1 MGSYTR
7 INTLAAI
14 SRYWVVKNAYTKRQ
28 IAPAWFLVALSR
40 IWSKGPAEE
49 EIISSM
55 LPGTKRRTMRKIAP
69 VNVPMQTQ

>member
-1 MGSYTR
+1 MGPWHTSATFPFPRLLENSY
-7 INTLAAI
+7 I
-14 SRYWVVKNAYTKRQ
+14 KRQ

-49 EIISSM
+49 EMISSM
-55 LPGTKRRTMRKIAP
+55 LPGTKSRTTRKTTP